1 MKSDKGIENQ
11 IKKTCCFYPNHL
23 SLTPHHSCAILG
35 FMETKHVNKDGNNI
49 VGLTIDEVKKICR
62 GHGEKDRTE
71 ELLCVIEEELEQGFK
86 FAKDHP
92 ETVTIFGSA
101 RTHASEPYYDLASTV
116 ASKIVTDL
124 GYSVITGG
132 GPGIMEGANKGASV
146 AGGHSLGMAIKL
158 PVEQD
163 VNKYVN
169 EAMHF
174 HFFFTRKVVMSYTA
188 KAFIAFP
195 GGFGTLNEFFEVL
208 TLVQT
213 KKIPPVPIILFGRE
227 FWEPLQSYIES
238 TLSER
243 GFIDVSDPHLLYF
256 ITDDP
261 DEVILNIKNFYQ

>member
-1 MKSDKGIENQ
+1 
-11 IKKTCCFYPNHL
+11 
-23 SLTPHHSCAILG
+23 
-35 FMETKHVNKDGNNI
+35 METKHINKDGNNI

-101 RTHASEPYYDLASTV
+101 RTHASEPYYDSASIV
-116 ASKIVTDL
+116 AEKIVKDL

-132 GPGIMEGANKGASV
+132 GPGIME
-146 AGGHSLGMAIKL
+146 
-158 PVEQD
+158 D